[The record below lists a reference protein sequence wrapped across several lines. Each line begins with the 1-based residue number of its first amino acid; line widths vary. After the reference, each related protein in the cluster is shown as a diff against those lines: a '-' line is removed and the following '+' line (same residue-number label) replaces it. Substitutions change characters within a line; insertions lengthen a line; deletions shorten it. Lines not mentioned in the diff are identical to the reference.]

1 MFFIH
6 PEHGA
11 MNASESE
18 APALEKQG
26 WRVST
31 HEEWMRMNGKGDP
44 LPVEPDQ
51 PEPAKR
57 RGRPPKA
64 K

>member
-1 MFFIH
+1 
-6 PEHGA
+6 

-18 APALEKQG
+18 AATLEKQG
-26 WRVST
+26 WQVST
-31 HEEWMRMNGKGDP
+31 HAEWMRMNGKGEP
-44 LPVEPDQ
+44 LHAEPDQ